1 MMKIFSRHR
10 DWDASRADRDV
21 SASDLE
27 HVELLLSEL
36 SGPPAPDELRGEDAA
51 VAAIAARIRIAA
63 ASQPSVPGAAAR
75 PSRRAG
81 RVVGIAVCLF
91 GVTTGAAFAGVLP
104 APVQQ
109 VAHDALGKV
118 GVTVPKPDAA
128 TSRAVSMSPSSGG
141 GSSSDASLSRQAR
154 TPGVMGRTKGTDA
167 AAGSVATGEAT
178 GGSASSG
185 QGQGNPGGN
194 GKGLA
199 KGRNHAKNTHG
210 QTTSAAHKNGGQA
223 KGKGKPH
230 PPQGGGKPAGAGGGK
245 PAGAGGGKP
254 AGAGGGKPAGAGGGK
269 PAGAGGGKPAG
280 AGSGKP

>member
-10 DWDASRADRDV
+10 DWDAPRADRDV

-27 HVELLLSEL
+27 QVELLLSQL

-63 ASQPSVPGAAAR
+63 ASQPAVPGAAAR
-75 PSRRAG
+75 SPRRAG
-81 RVVGIAVCLF
+81 RVVGIAVCVF
-91 GVTTGAAFAGVLP
+91 GATTGAAFAGVLP

-118 GVTVPKPDAA
+118 GMTVPKPDAA
-128 TSRAVSMSPSSGG
+128 VSGSGSTASFSGASSPNT
-141 GSSSDASLSRQAR
+141 SLSRPAR
-154 TPGVMGRTKGTDA
+154 TPGLMGRTKGTDTA
-167 AAGSVATGEAT
+167 AASSTTGQT
-178 GGSASSG
+178 GGTDSPGG
-185 QGQGNPGGN
+185 QGQGNAGGN

-223 KGKGKPH
+223 KGNGKPH
-230 PPQGGGKPAGAGGGK
+230 PAQGGGKPAGAGGGK

-254 AGAGGGKPAGAGGGK
+254 AGAGGGKPAGAGGDK
-269 PAGAGGGKPAG
+269 P
-280 AGSGKP
+280 